1 MNRNLAARLA
11 KLEAV
16 RTPRPFVLIAA
27 TPQEA
32 ERRLAEW
39 RGGPVV
45 IAPPVA
51 ATVEEWLEPPHGR
64 IPPDRSHVIGDL
76 GHAVQRFR

>member
-16 RTPRPFVLIAA
+16 RSPRPFIINAA
-27 TPQEA
+27 TPEEA

-39 RGGPVV
+39 HGGPVV

-51 ATVEEWLEPPHGR
+51 ATVEEWLAQVG
-64 IPPDRSHVIGDL
+64 S
-76 GHAVQRFR
+76 AK

>member
-1 MNRNLAARLA
+1 MARNNLAARIA

-16 RTPRPFVLIAA
+16 RSPRPFVLIAA
-27 TPQEA
+27 TPE
-32 ERRLAEW
+32 EVDRRLAEW

-51 ATVEEWLEPPHGR
+51 ATVEEWLER
-64 IPPDRSHVIGDL
+64 QADRRDQMG
-76 GHAVQRFR
+76 G